1 MAVHKH
7 YGQLPPP
14 ISSSSS
20 SSNSSPGSSMSSGG
34 YQKITGAALKRLQK
48 EMKSFVSSPPD
59 GLELDEETLQG
70 NDLGVWKVKMAG
82 PTNTLYDG
90 EQFVIQFK
98 FNVKYP
104 FDSPEVTFVGPPETI
119 PVHQHI
125 YSNGHI
131 CLSILTDDWSPALS
145 VESVCLSILS
155 MLASAKEKSRPPDDA
170 FYIKTCSK
178 NPKKTHWWYHDDS
191 V

>member
-1 MAVHKH
+1 LLLVIKFFIIVMN
-7 YGQLPPP
+7 LSSSTSTLSMSSST
-14 ISSSSS
+14 SSSSS
-20 SSNSSPGSSMSSGG
+20 
-34 YQKITGAALKRLQK
+34 QKISGAALKRLQK
-48 EMKSFVSSPPD
+48 EFKSFITSPPP
-59 GLELDEETLQG
+59 GLELDDETISG
-70 NDLGVWKVKMAG
+70 TDLGVWRVKMSG
-82 PTNTLYDG
+82 PSNTLYDG
-90 EQFVIQFK
+90 ENFTVQFK

-104 FDSPEVTFVGPPETI
+104 FDSPEVTFVGPADSI

-155 MLASAKEKSRPPDDA
+155 MLASAKEKARPPDDA
-170 FYIKTCSK
+170 FYVKTCSK
-178 NPKKTHWWYHDDS
+178 NPKKTLWWYHDDQ